1 MTNPKI
7 TSLNKAQIKQIV
19 SELYNIGPSFFRF
32 SQRWRSYICPFH
44 ILIDLVPRNA
54 KVFDVGCGAGLFLAI
69 LAQRQQISSG
79 VGIDYSEKAIKLAN
93 SMAKNLPDNHN
104 IKFLYLNAHD
114 PWPDNQPTFIS
125 VIDVFHHVD
134 PKQQKALFKRI
145 VDKVPL
151 GGKLLYK
158 DIARKPLWKAL
169 ANRIHDLVLVR
180 EWINYVPIE
189 SIIQWG
195 IEGGLQVTEQSHI
208 EMLWYSH
215 DYLVF
220 ERVNQVH

>member
-1 MTNPKI
+1 MNKTKV
-7 TSLNKAQIKQIV
+7 TSLNKAQIKQIA
-19 SELYNIGPSFFRF
+19 SELYNNGPSFFRF

-44 ILIDLVPRNA
+44 LLIDLVPRNA

-69 LAQRQQISSG
+69 LAHRKQILSG
-79 VGIDYSEKAIKLAN
+79 VGIDYSKKAIELAN
-93 SMAKNLPDNHN
+93 SMAENLPDNHD
-104 IKFLYLNAHD
+104 IEFLFLNAHD
-114 PWPDNQPTFIS
+114 PWPDNQPDFIS
-125 VIDVFHHVD
+125 VIDVFHHVE
-134 PKQQKALFKRI
+134 PNQQKALFSRI
-145 VDKVPL
+145 VDKVPP

-158 DIARKPLWKAL
+158 DIASTPHWKAI
-169 ANRIHDLVLVR
+169 ANKLHDLVLAR

-195 IEGGLQVTEQSHI
+195 VEGGLKVTEKSHF

-220 ERVNQVH
+220 ERIN